1 MLMFVLMYGIKKAGV
16 VTGNIKYNTNK
27 AKRTNSREEIFF
39 TEGNFMIIEY
49 IMEVI
54 FSF

>member
-1 MLMFVLMYGIKKAGV
+1 MYGIKKAGV

-39 TEGNFMIIEY
+39 TEGNFMIFEY
-49 IMEVI
+49 IMEMT